1 MVQAL
6 RGGAIANAES
16 RRTDERWLRIA
27 AIVFTAAVLVHNGD
41 HLRRGG
47 DSVSAQVFW
56 VGSAAILVEVAVV
69 LLVLA
74 RHPSAPAAAVA
85 AGFGLAA
92 GYILVHFTP
101 HRGWLSD
108 SLTSGDASW
117 LTVLAAVFETV
128 ASLGLGI
135 AGLQSLRETGIA
147 AAAPG
152 HAPVS
157 WARTVMHPAVAAMV
171 IGNLVIFV
179 GSAATRW

>member
-1 MVQAL
+1 MVQAFL
-6 RGGAIANAES
+6 TRAVNDAVSG
-16 RRTDERWLRIA
+16 RTGDRWLRIA
-27 AIVFTAAVLVHNGD
+27 AIVFTLAVLAHNGD

-56 VGSAAILVEVAVV
+56 VGSAAILVEVAAV
-69 LLVLA
+69 LLVFL
-74 RHPSAPAAAVA
+74 RHPSAPIAAVA

-108 SLTSGDASW
+108 SLTSGNASW
-117 LTVLAAVFETV
+117 LTVLAALFETV
-128 ASLGLGI
+128 AALGLGLV
-135 AGLQSLRETGIA
+135 GLQSLRETGIA
-147 AAAPG
+147 AAAAG

-157 WARTVMHPAVAAMV
+157 LTRTVMHPVVAAMI
-171 IGNLVIFV
+171 IGNVVIFV